1 VKRYCCAVLLAIL
14 LIGLTADA
22 YASDVL
28 YTANVTYNFANSVT
42 LVYAKP
48 DTGSQVL
55 STFKAGKQLDVLWV
69 LPNFA
74 AIRTNGG
81 IGYILRHRIENVIP
95 LDPVHT
101 PPYGVEVNRFYSVL
115 TQETCVRESPDTE
128 SRALITLQTGTVLS
142 FIDINQGWARLIF
155 KRQYGFVDTRLLD
168 ALEMIAQT
176 PDEGTPDIPIAA
188 YTSFYNIDQSD
199 ANQNRISNLKVGCS
213 RMEKEIP
220 PGTLLN
226 FNDEVGPFTAG
237 NGYLEA
243 NILLNGELAVGYGG
257 GSCQVSSTLYN
268 VVLQMTGITVIR
280 RSPHGS
286 NGAPYLPHGVDASSG
301 DLNFIIRNDYD
312 FPIRIWTHVQD
323 GALYI
328 AVYKAVS

>member
-1 VKRYCCAVLLAIL
+1 MKRYCLLLLIAIL
-14 LIGLTADA
+14 LFTLTADA
-22 YASDVL
+22 YATNVL
-28 YTANVTYNFANSVT
+28 YTANVTYNFINSVT

-48 DTGSQVL
+48 DTQSQVL
-55 STFKAGKQLDVLWV
+55 STYKAGKQLDILRV

-74 AIRTNGG
+74 VIRLNGG
-81 IGYILRHRIENVIP
+81 VGYILRHRIENVTPI
-95 LDPVHT
+95 DPVHT
-101 PPYGVEVNRFYSVL
+101 PPYGVEVNRYYAVL
-115 TQETCVRESPDTE
+115 SQETCVRESPDTA
-128 SRALITLQTGTVLS
+128 SRTLITLQAGTVLS

-155 KRQYGFVDTRLLD
+155 KRQYAYVDTRLFD
-168 ALEMIAQT
+168 ALEMIAQS

-188 YTSFYNIDQSD
+188 YTSFYSIDQSD
-199 ANQNRISNLKVGCS
+199 ANQNRISNLKVGCA
-213 RMEKEIP
+213 RMEKEMS
-220 PGTLLN
+220 PGALLN
-226 FNDEVGPFTAG
+226 FNDEVGPFTVG

-243 NILLNGELAVGYGG
+243 NILLNGEIALGYGG

-328 AVYKAVS
+328 AVYKAAS